1 MRKQSYIKTLIE
13 ENRGENNAETIMNLM
28 KGMEFV
34 TYLDTGRLTETEY
47 DILVEI
53 DQEEMIIQY
62 CDAIKRVVR
71 EQL

>member
-1 MRKQSYIKTLIE
+1 MRKPSYIKTLIE

-34 TYLDTGRLTETEY
+34 TYLDTGRLTQTEY
-47 DILVEI
+47 DILMKI
-53 DQEEMIIQY
+53 DQEEMIMQY

-71 EQL
+71 E

>member
-1 MRKQSYIKTLIE
+1 MRKPSYIKTLIE